1 MAATRLI
8 VIHANKGKTI
18 AKALKERI
26 DYGANGEKTEN
37 GKYISSYACHPEIAD
52 QEFAESKREYL
63 RLTGRKPKG
72 DILLYQIRQSFK
84 PGEIT
89 PELANELGYETAMR
103 FTKGDHAFVV
113 TTHTD
118 KAHIHN
124 HIYINSTNLACDRK
138 LRNTWFIAL
147 ALQRLSDLVCLE
159 NGLSVIKPRKPGQR
173 EKYTGYPE
181 KETIRDKICEDIE
194 VALNKCPDSFDRLL
208 QFLREQGYEIKLGKY
223 PAVRGK
229 LQKRFIRFRSLG
241 EGYTKED
248 LEKRIAGEAVDI
260 PEKKKTQSASMP
272 KRNFDMLIDIQERMK
287 QGKGAGY
294 QKWATVYNIKQ
305 MAQTL
310 LFLQENDI
318 RDYDTLAERA
328 DGASDH
334 FRKLTEEIK
343 EAEKRMGEIA
353 VLKTHI
359 INYVKAR
366 EIFVGY
372 KKSGYSKKYYAEHER
387 ELVLYKAARETFEKL
402 PNKKIPK
409 IKELNVEYSELLN
422 KKKELYSAYRQSKK
436 EMQDF
441 LTAKHNVD
449 SFLQIQDPE
458 FQAERDNQKK
468 RQTKK
473 NTER

>member
-1 MAATRLI
+1 MTVKPL
-8 VIHANKGKTI
+8 
-18 AKALKERI
+18 
-26 DYGANGEKTEN
+26 
-37 GKYISSYACHPEIAD
+37 AD
-52 QEFAESKREYL
+52 RVLVK
-63 RLTGRKPKG
+63 
-72 DILLYQIRQSFK
+72 
-84 PGEIT
+84 
-89 PELANELGYETAMR
+89 N
-103 FTKGDHAFVV
+103 
-113 TTHTD
+113 D
-118 KAHIHN
+118 KAETKTASGI
-124 HIYINSTNLACDRK
+124 II
-138 LRNTWFIAL
+138 
-147 ALQRLSDLVCLE
+147 
-159 NGLSVIKPRKPGQR
+159 
-173 EKYTGYPE
+173 PE
-181 KETIRDKICEDIE
+181 
-194 VALNKCPDSFDRLL
+194 A
-208 QFLREQGYEIKLGKY
+208 
-223 PAVRGK
+223 
-229 LQKRFIRFRSLG
+229 
-241 EGYTKED
+241 
-248 LEKRIAGEAVDI
+248 
-260 PEKKKTQSASMP
+260 EKKKTQSASMP

-473 NTER
+473 NCRTLIESQSRFLNALFSRLSRISLSETSSMASF